1 MNASET
7 ALVNEKTHMVEIQPE
22 ENKSHF
28 SEKSQKNILFL
39 KEKIDFENLIEMME
53 NDPEGFFDDEDFLP
67 DTIEPLLIVKRNGA
81 YSTAQQLPA
90 EKIIPYSKRF
100 SIDNST
106 TKKELESLKMSALNA
121 GIKMD
126 YHAKYRNGS
135 LKKLKLE
142 MKLIQE
148 NNGKNEEQIIITKV
162 EVDKD
167 FDYVIGWA
175 ENEKGEATQLRCG
188 DEKSF
193 NNNLTII
200 NNNGGYPV
208 QIYDSLKCFRYK
220 IDSLSTYNWPI
231 DSAFHQLSNNTFPYF
246 LDSIHSL
253 NGINYFSLENMDS
266 LLAFTDSISL
276 SYYDRFN
283 HYDSLVFIQLEHLE
297 DKFENLWEDLKIN
310 WDNIEGDFE
319 DIWYELEGNQSYI
332 EVNFEELW
340 ENLEINMDELND
352 KLESIDFEDID
363 WSDFKKDMDKFKK
376 DLEKRA
382 KKNARKTQS

>member
-1 MNASET
+1 VNASET